1 MLGAS
6 TSTIPPEIAKLAQ
19 QIAGLELTADG
30 LISAYCKI
38 AYRKTRSFEKASH
51 LLQLDRRTVR
61 KKSDSSDM

>member
-6 TSTIPPEIAKLAQ
+6 SSTMPPEIARLAR

-38 AYRKTRSFEKASH
+38 AYRKTKNFEKASH

-61 KKSDSSDM
+61 KKSDASDA